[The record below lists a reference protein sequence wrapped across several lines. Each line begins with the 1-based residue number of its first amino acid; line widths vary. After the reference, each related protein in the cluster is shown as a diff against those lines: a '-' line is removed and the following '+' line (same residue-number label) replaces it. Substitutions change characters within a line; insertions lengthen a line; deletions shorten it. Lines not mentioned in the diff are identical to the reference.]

1 MTQPTPWQHLQEQLH
16 ELEQL
21 VQALDDSPPP
31 SSDAS
36 SDGDHKDWKRRYQA
50 LRHRQTQAT
59 LHLSRA
65 IAALRHA
72 LSDIDG

>member
-1 MTQPTPWQHLQEQLH
+1 MTQPTPWHHVQDQLH

-21 VQALDDSPPP
+21 VHTLKDDEP
-31 SSDAS
+31 SSSGDAS
-36 SDGDHKDWKRRYQA
+36 AGDHNDWKKRYQA

-65 IAALRHA
+65 IVALKDA
-72 LSDIDG
+72 IADIDG